1 MDLRNWHK
9 MPPVAAAMTPFPFH
23 VQAEDS
29 ITEVERLME
38 EQEIRHVP
46 VQSDGH
52 VVGIISE
59 RDLHHLVNP
68 SLPTVDKRRI
78 KARDVLVS
86 SPYIVEVGTPLDE
99 VVAEM
104 ARRHIGSAIVVKNGK
119 LAGIIS
125 VTDVCRVL
133 AEILRHRFP
142 DPSDAA

>member
-23 VQAEDS
+23 VRAEDP
-29 ITEVERLME
+29 ITEVERLMD

-46 VQSDGH
+46 VQADGR

-68 SLPTVDKRRI
+68 SLPAVDKRRI
-78 KARDVLVS
+78 KARDVLAAN
-86 SPYIVEVGTPLDE
+86 PYVVEVGTPLDE

-104 ARRHIGSAIVVKNGK
+104 AHRHIGSAIVVKNGK

-142 DPSDAA
+142 DPDDAA